1 MEFQCFR
8 LGVEQRIHL
17 GLDSDLSIALAAVDT
32 FHVRSDLKRVAG
44 EVHTR
49 IGVDEVYVA
58 VESSSGVPSA
68 VLWLSCVGFHSQDVV
83 LPEYHLLADVHVK
96 SKISVVCA
104 PYTFAVEIEV
114 AHEHDAFHVHQDS
127 ATFE

>member
-8 LGVEQRIHL
+8 LGVEQRVHF
-17 GLDSDLSIALAAVDT
+17 GLDPDFSIAVAAVNP
-32 FHVRSDLKRVAG
+32 FHVGSDLKRMAG

-68 VLWLSCVGFHSQDVV
+68 VLWFSRVGFHGQDVV
-83 LPEYHLLADVHVK
+83 LTEFHLLADVHVK
-96 SKISVVCA
+96 SKVAVVCA
-104 PYTFAVEIEV
+104 AYAFAVEIEV